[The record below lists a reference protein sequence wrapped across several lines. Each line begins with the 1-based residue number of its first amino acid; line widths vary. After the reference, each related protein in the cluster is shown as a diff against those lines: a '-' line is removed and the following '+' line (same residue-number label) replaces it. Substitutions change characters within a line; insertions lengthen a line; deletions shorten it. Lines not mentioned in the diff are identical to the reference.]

1 MQHLFGGTPR
11 QIMEHLIGP
20 NGINAVQG
28 FNGPWPSVW
37 LGVPIVTA
45 LIYVPA
51 LVLTIIIMKIPYVRR
66 ITI

>member
-1 MQHLFGGTPR
+1 
-11 QIMEHLIGP
+11 MEHLIGP

-45 LIYVPA
+45 LVYVPA